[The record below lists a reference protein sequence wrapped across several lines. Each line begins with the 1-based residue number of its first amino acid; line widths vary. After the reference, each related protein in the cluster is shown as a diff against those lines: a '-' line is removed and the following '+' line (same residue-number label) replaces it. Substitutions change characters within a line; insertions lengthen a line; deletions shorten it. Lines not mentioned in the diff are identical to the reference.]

1 MKPGSV
7 VLVRIPGV
15 SGTEDGTRPK
25 LRPALVIAVLPGP
38 YQNLLVCGVS
48 TRLENMEPDWDE
60 VIADFDADFAATGL
74 HRTSAIRPSF
84 LAAIDS
90 AAVAGRIGEV
100 SAARLDRAR
109 SRLVG
114 RLGGQ
119 PSP

>member
-15 SGTEDGTRPK
+15 SGGEDGTRLK

-38 YQNLLVCGVS
+38 YQNLLVCGIS
-48 TRLENMEPDWDE
+48 TRLEVMESDWDE
-60 VIADFDADFAATGL
+60 TIAESEADFAATGL

-84 LAAIDS
+84 LAAVDS

-100 SAARLDRAR
+100 SAARLERIR

-119 PSP
+119 ASP